1 MDMQGGLADIDVPS
15 LPAGLTAN
23 YFCDIVDMPITAATT
38 YNFTD
43 LLAYQLSA
51 SRTQCSDDPLSGP
64 WSELAEA
71 ALATLLEMVWNDG
84 SAAKVVSSKA
94 MVRLNSAVAR
104 LRRVKFRREMR
115 GALHCRLFQSEES
128 RAICWLLV
136 DVSRGPC

>member
-1 MDMQGGLADIDVPS
+1 MHLQGGLADIDVPS
-15 LPAGLTAN
+15 LPAGLTAD
-23 YFCDIVDMPITAATT
+23 YLCDIVDIPITAATT

-51 SRTQCSDDPLSGP
+51 SRTQCSDDALSGP

-71 ALATLLEMVWNDG
+71 AQATLLGMVWNDG

-104 LRRVKFRREMR
+104 LRRVKFRR
-115 GALHCRLFQSEES
+115 
-128 RAICWLLV
+128 
-136 DVSRGPC
+136 